1 MRVGGVAPLRF
12 RGVAALVCLGFV
24 VAGCSEPDTDIR
36 VRNPTGGVQTA
47 LPVQV
52 MRVIDGD
59 TLQVQMPNDNERRVR
74 VIGIDTPEVSHP
86 PDQNEAECFGPEA
99 AELTTALA
107 DGQVVRLES
116 DPVAGEEDRYGRLL
130 AHVWLP
136 DGSLLS
142 RRLLAAGAAREYTYQ
157 GQDYFYRNEFRSDES
172 DARADGQGL
181 WGRC

>member
-1 MRVGGVAPLRF
+1 MPLRF
-12 RGVAALVCLGFV
+12 RGMAALVCLGFV
-24 VAGCSEPDTDIR
+24 VAGCSELDTDIR
-36 VRNPTGGVQTA
+36 VRNPTGGVQA
-47 LPVQV
+47 GLPVQV

-59 TLQVQMPNDNERRVR
+59 TLQVQMPNDHERRVR

-99 AELTTALA
+99 AEMTTALA

-116 DPVAGEEDRYGRLL
+116 DPVAVRTTGTADDW
-130 AHVWLP
+130 HVWLP

-142 RRLLAAGAAREYTYQ
+142 RRLLAVGAAREYTYQ
-157 GQDYFYRNEFRSDES
+157 GQDYLYRNEFRSDEG
-172 DARADGQGL
+172 DAKASGQGL

>member
-1 MRVGGVAPLRF
+1 MRLGGVVPLRF

-36 VRNPTGGVQTA
+36 VRNPTGGVQA
-47 LPVQV
+47 GLPVQV

-59 TLQVQMPNDNERRVR
+59 TLEVQMPNDNERRVR

-86 PDQNEAECFGPEA
+86 PDQNEAECFGHEA
-99 AELTTALA
+99 AEMTIALT

-142 RRLLAAGAAREYTYQ
+142 RRLLAVGAAREYTYQ
-157 GQDYFYRNEFRSDES
+157 GQDYLYRNDFRSDES
-172 DARADGQGL
+172 DARAGGQGL